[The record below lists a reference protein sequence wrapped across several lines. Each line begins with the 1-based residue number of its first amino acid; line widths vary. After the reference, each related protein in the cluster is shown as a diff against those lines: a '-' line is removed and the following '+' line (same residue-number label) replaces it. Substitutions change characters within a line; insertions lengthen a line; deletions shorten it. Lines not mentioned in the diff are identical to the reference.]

1 MNQFLSIAFVGALT
15 VMTSVAGA
23 QGRSIA
29 IEAAI
34 GLVPPAGIFADR
46 YEAGAHA
53 AVGLERWNPGSRL
66 GWRAEGTWDEF
77 SLAITGGRSDHAR
90 AGGLT
95 ANGIL
100 TLTPPRFTATALYAI
115 GGVGYYNT
123 RESAL
128 FHGTQSDIGWNIG
141 AGARIPARRMALC
154 VEGRLQEIPAAQM
167 YFVPLTLR
175 FSF

>member
-1 MNQFLSIAFVGALT
+1 MNCFESIAFVGALT
-15 VMTSVAGA
+15 VIASVADA
-23 QGRSIA
+23 QDRHVA

-34 GLVPPAGIFADR
+34 GLVPPVGVFADR

-77 SLAITGGRSDHAR
+77 SLAITGGRSDHAC
-90 AGGLT
+90 AGGLM

-100 TLTPPRFTATALYAI
+100 MLTPPRFTAAAVYAI

-141 AGARIPARRMALC
+141 GGVRVPARRVALYL
-154 VEGRLQEIPAAQM
+154 EGRLQEIPVAQM
-167 YFVPLTLR
+167 YFVPLTLG